1 MGVKRSGSAAQ
12 ALAELRKKLGNG
24 DVLRVG
30 FLENAR
36 YPDGQYVADVAY
48 QNEFGRPDHNQPPR
62 PFFRIAI
69 RKGKAN
75 WAHNF
80 GVALKATDYNL
91 KASFALVG
99 EDMVGTIVHSI
110 NALTS
115 PPLAPSTI
123 ARKGFD
129 KPLINTAHMTRSVA
143 YDVQVK
149 P

>member
-1 MGVKRSGSAAQ
+1 MGVKRSGSAKA
-12 ALAELRKKLGNG
+12 ALADLRKKLGEG
-24 DVLRVG
+24 ELLRVG

-36 YPDGQYVADVAY
+36 YPDGQYVAQVASD
-48 QNEFGRPDHNQPPR
+48 NEFGRPDRNQPPR

-75 WAHNF
+75 WGYNL
-80 GVALKATDYNL
+80 GVALKLTDCNL
-91 KASFALVG
+91 KAAFSLVG
-99 EDMVGTIVHSI
+99 EDIVGTIQHSI

-115 PPLAPSTI
+115 PPLAESTI

-129 KPLINTAHMTRSVA
+129 KPLIETSHMIRSVA

-149 P
+149 A